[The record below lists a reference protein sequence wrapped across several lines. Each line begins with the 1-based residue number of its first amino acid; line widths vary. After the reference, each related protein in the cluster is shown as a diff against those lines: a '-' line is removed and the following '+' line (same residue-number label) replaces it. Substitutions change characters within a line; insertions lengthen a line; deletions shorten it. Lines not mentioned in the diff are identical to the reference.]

1 MPTALVDV
9 VISIFNH
16 VHEASYLR
24 YFPAL
29 HGGAF
34 WNGGEVWAL
43 WSDIFLKTFSFVA
56 FDLSLIFSSSS
67 SAPWAFK
74 TRFGER
80 GRCAGYFFQRRFM
93 KAYLSEEMGRLSSN
107 GHRNKVEKPFPKQQ

>member
-1 MPTALVDV
+1 MTPISFILAFIFISHSMPTALVDV
-9 VISIFNH
+9 IISIFNH
-16 VHEASYLR
+16 VYEASYLR
-24 YFPAL
+24 YFRAV

-43 WSDIFLKTFSFVA
+43 WSDIFLKTFSFLT
-56 FDLSLIFSSSS
+56 FDLSLIFSLSF

-80 GRCAGYFFQRRFM
+80 GEVVLGIFFNVD
-93 KAYLSEEMGRLSSN
+93 L
-107 GHRNKVEKPFPKQQ
+107 

>member
-16 VHEASYLR
+16 VHEASYLT

-43 WSDIFLKTFSFVA
+43 WSDVFLKTFSFVA
-56 FDLSLIFSSSS
+56 FDLILVLAHPLQHPGLLRLGLVNEGDVLGIF
-67 SAPWAFK
+67 FNVD
-74 TRFGER
+74 
-80 GRCAGYFFQRRFM
+80 
-93 KAYLSEEMGRLSSN
+93 L
-107 GHRNKVEKPFPKQQ
+107 

>member
-1 MPTALVDV
+1 MPTALVGV
-9 VISIFNH
+9 IISIFNH
-16 VHEASYLR
+16 VYEASYLR
-24 YFPAL
+24 YFRAV

-43 WSDIFLKTFSFVA
+43 WSDIFLKTFSFVT
-56 FDLSLIFSSSS
+56 FDLSLIFSLSF

-80 GRCAGYFFQRRFM
+80 GRRLCWVFFSTSIYESPF
-93 KAYLSEEMGRLSSN
+93 KARGD
-107 GHRNKVEKPFPKQQ
+107 GKVITGIK

>member
-9 VISIFNH
+9 IISIFNH
-16 VHEASYLR
+16 VYEASYLR
-24 YFPAL
+24 YFRAV

-43 WSDIFLKTFSFVA
+43 WSDIYLETFSFVT
-56 FDLSLIFSSSS
+56 FDLNLIFSLSL
-67 SAPWAFK
+67 SAPWALK

-80 GRCAGYFFQRRFM
+80 GRRMCWVSFSTSIYESPF
-93 KAYLSEEMGRLSSN
+93 KARGDE
-107 GHRNKVEKPFPKQQ
+107 KVITQWT